1 MKQIKRASLLIVVM
15 LCGIFTLS
23 AQKTITMD
31 LERTIQLANDSS
43 LSAFRSKNMY
53 MSSYWEFRTHKAERL
68 PSLSLHMTPLRY
80 NRDFTRRYDSQE
92 DIDVYRR
99 QQSLYTYG
107 SLAIQ
112 QNLDITGGT
121 FFVDSELGYLHNFG
135 DMMRSQFNSVP
146 IRVGYRQDL
155 IGYNRFKWEKKIE
168 PLKFEKAQKE
178 LIVNM
183 EETAEIASSYF
194 FDLAMA
200 QVEYELAVENR
211 ESTERLYKI
220 GEEKHKIASIGQSDL
235 LTLKLDRVNSQ
246 NTLQNAEIRLNRSMS
261 ALATYLNLD
270 KNSKIEVV
278 MPDYPEELMISAD
291 EALMYA
297 RQNNPRYLESQ
308 QQILES
314 EQRLDKTKKESMFN
328 ASVNA
333 SVGFNQVAE
342 SFRSVYLNPLQQD
355 IVSISISIPLVD
367 WGVRKGRYNMAK
379 NNLNITNLTAQQD
392 EIRLEEDVINTIG
405 DFSVQQGMID
415 SADEAVE
422 LALLAYKQTQE
433 RFIIGKADISSLTLS
448 TNRRQEAQKN
458 YIAALRNYWQSYYKI
473 RRLTLFDF
481 VRDKP
486 ITIDDAID
494 VR

>member
-1 MKQIKRASLLIVVM
+1 MKQIKRASLLIVIM
-15 LCGIFTLS
+15 LCGVFTLS
-23 AQKTITMD
+23 AQKTITID

-92 DIDVYRR
+92 DVDVYRR

-183 EETAEIASSYF
+183 EETAEVASNYF

-235 LTLKLDRVNSQ
+235 LTLKLDRVNAQ

-481 VRDKP
+481 VSDKP
-486 ITIDDAID
+486 ITIDDSIVD
-494 VR
+494 